1 MEIAN
6 RIRRLRDT
14 MPSTTTG
21 ERTELRMPWWVNVF
35 TNAGRPIVAI
45 LVMVM
50 CAPGEHHLAVLAG
63 WNYWLAWGMPGC
75 LVAYAGIAA
84 VVATKRPRGSY
95 GKKSANVGAVV
106 ALLLAMA
113 AQPVSHLF
121 VTKHWASVPPPVAL
135 VIAVSCI
142 PPLVLG
148 HLLHLAATPVH
159 VPDAGTVRGTEQD
172 ATAGD
177 TEVAPV
183 PETSAVPAPKVPK
196 MPRTRVP
203 VSGTGT
209 ETERYLDG
217 VARYQA
223 SVDAGSPMSQRE
235 LASAM
240 GMTGRKLAAKII
252 ADVEGGNHSG
262 THGSVPETTG
272 TTDA

>member
-14 MPSTTTG
+14 VRRTTTG

-121 VTKHWASVPPPVAL
+121 VTRHWASVPPPVAL

-148 HLLHLAATPVH
+148 HLLHLAATPA
-159 VPDAGTVRGTEQD
+159 PGAGAGTTNDAEKGT
-172 ATAGD
+172 
-177 TEVAPV
+177 APV
-183 PETSAVPAPKVPK
+183 PATETITETSAVPAPKVPK